1 MNGMWREHRVLLII
15 LALLLAANTIF
26 FFTYRVQYENRLRE
40 LDARLDQT
48 RAQLDAAK
56 NTRLLAEQQLAGYRK
71 IEKDIRDIYDN
82 EWSTQNA
89 RLTSFIAEVMRL
101 AAKSEMVPRTY
112 SFVGS
117 ASTKS
122 GANRKGSESASE
134 VAVSFNV
141 EGTYEQV
148 RRLINFLELSD
159 QFIII
164 DQIALGAA
172 GGETTD
178 RLNMTV
184 RVKTLFR
191 DTPAAAG
198 TARAANQE
206 L

>member
-1 MNGMWREHRVLLII
+1 MTSVWREKRVLLLI
-15 LALLLAANTIF
+15 LAVLLAANTIF

-40 LDARLDQT
+40 LDTRRDQT
-48 RAQLDAAK
+48 LAQLDAAK
-56 NTRLLAEQQLAGYRK
+56 NARVLAEQQLAGYRR
-71 IEKDIRDIYDN
+71 IEKDIRQIYDN

-112 SFVGS
+112 SFTGAAS
-117 ASTKS
+117 AKSS
-122 GANRKGSESASE
+122 GASKAQSATE
-134 VAVSFNV
+134 VGVSFNV

-148 RRLINFLELSD
+148 RRLINFLELSE

-164 DQIALGAA
+164 DQISLGATNA
-172 GGETTD
+172 ESGE

-191 DTPAAAG
+191 DAPTSNAP
-198 TARAANQE
+198 RSSNQD